1 MSSSGYGVVWPSFW
15 TGSTGRQLRGDV
27 TTQLVAVYL
36 MTCSHKNSLCVY
48 RCPPAYITTDT
59 GIPLE
64 GASKALRRL
73 SEVGFCAIDEVGET
87 IWVFEMALYQIGD
100 HLEPKDNRVKS
111 VHRLFGEIE
120 NEQIQQ
126 AFFKKYAA
134 AYHLPEPAAR
144 PEKVSFFE
152 GALKPL
158 PSPSEA
164 NNYNYDNNYN
174 SDNEESI
181 AHSSNGADVENRIP
195 NQNSLSVP
203 AKRKRIDKPYEG
215 FVEFWLECPLKK
227 SKTAAVKAWNRAIAS
242 GASPL
247 EVIAGMKRYGAE
259 RRGQDPQ
266 YTKHP
271 STWLN
276 AGCWSDEPT
285 PASAAGPPRNTRPNS
300 PFTQMILDQNAERG
314 NGPGTIEHD
323 ELEFAPR

>member
-1 MSSSGYGVVWPSFW
+1 MRMSSSGYGVVWPSFW

-36 MTCSHKNSLCVY
+36 MTCSHKNSLGVY

-144 PEKVSFFE
+144 PEKVSFLE

-158 PSPSEA
+158 RSPSEA

-181 AHSSNGADVENRIP
+181 AHPSDDAETVDLL
-195 NQNSLSVP
+195 NSPIAPKSKRAKKP
-203 AKRKRIDKPYEG
+203 APVNLDFEA
-215 FVEFWLECPLKK
+215 FWQDYPLKK
-227 SKTAAVKAWNRAIAS
+227 AKIAAQVVYERIVKTGTATIGDLQAGAVSYA
-242 GASPL
+242 
-247 EVIAGMKRYGAE
+247 AE
-259 RRGQDPQ
+259 RRGQDPK
-266 YTKHP
+266 YTKQAP
-271 STWLN
+271 RWLRE
-276 AGCWSDEPT
+276 GCWADEA
-285 PASAAGPPRNTRPNS
+285 PATAGFVNGARPARSGAVDRLLNRINDGKREAS
-300 PFTQMILDQNAERG
+300 
-314 NGPGTIEHD
+314 
-323 ELEFAPR
+323 